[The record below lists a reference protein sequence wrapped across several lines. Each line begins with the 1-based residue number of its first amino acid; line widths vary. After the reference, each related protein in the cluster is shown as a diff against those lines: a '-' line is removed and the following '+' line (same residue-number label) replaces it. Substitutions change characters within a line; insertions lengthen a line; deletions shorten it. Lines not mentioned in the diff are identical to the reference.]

1 MKFTLLILGFFG
13 AGILCGMSGFVP
25 EAFAVDDVAMM
36 ALYVLLLFVGMGVGS
51 DSAALSNIFRMRGWV
66 LFVPVCV
73 ALGSLGG
80 AALFGLTL
88 PGIGLRESFAVGA
101 GFGYYS
107 LSSVMISQIH
117 SETLG
122 VIALLAN
129 VIREVITLISVPF
142 LVRWG
147 NLAPIAA
154 GGATSMDTT
163 LPLIS
168 RYVPSEYT
176 VVAVFS
182 GLVLSLL
189 VPLIIPL
196 LL

>member
-51 DSAALSNIFRMRGWV
+51 DSAALSNIFKMRGWV

-88 PGIGLRESFAVGA
+88 PGIGLRESLAVGA

>member
-1 MKFTLLILGFFG
+1 MKFTILILGFFG
-13 AGILCGMSGFVP
+13 AGILGGMSGFVP
-25 EAFAVDDVAMM
+25 DAFAVDEVAMV

-51 DSAALSNIFRMRGWV
+51 DSAALSNILKMRRWA

-80 AALFGLTL
+80 AALLGLTL
-88 PGIGLRESFAVGA
+88 PGIGLRESLAVGA

-107 LSSVMISQIH
+107 LSSVIISQIH

-168 RYVPSEYT
+168 RYVPGEYA
-176 VVAVFS
+176 VIAVFS